1 MLGYNTGGWGF
12 GGTPY
17 GYGGMGYTTPPPAP
31 PAPAPLESRVASTPL
46 QRLVES
52 GGDSS
57 SGAPGAGGKTQY
69 DPVMGGSNMA
79 GKLSIA
85 GSLLGPLGTG
95 ALGAAIG
102 TNIDVGQTNRA
113 LATRGGYGVPY
124 NSRGKVKFGP
134 ALLNA
139 LSWGALGMSPLDQAG
154 AASTLDDTGQLY
166 DSDGRHAAMGSMD
179 YDELGAPGA
188 PTGGYA
194 DDIDYSDPG
203 AYAQTDEDDWY

>member
-1 MLGYNTGGWGF
+1 MAGWGW
-12 GGTPY
+12 
-17 GYGGMGYTTPPPAP
+17 GYGNQLGMTMAPPPAP
-31 PAPAPLESRVASTPL
+31 STAPSTGKEATTPL
-46 QRLVES
+46 QKFLES
-52 GGDSS
+52 GGHDP
-57 SGAPGAGGKTQY
+57 SGAPGSGGKTQY

-139 LSWGALGMSPLDQAG
+139 LSWGMLGMSPLDQAG
-154 AASTLDDTGQLY
+154 AESTMDDTGQLY

-203 AYAQTDEDDWY
+203 AYAQTDEGDWY